1 VNNLSEPS
9 TYEQYMLELVNA
21 ARMKSGIQPLA
32 NNGHLNDAADTQA
45 SWMISTNTLSHTG
58 AGGSSPYDRM
68 VAAGF
73 VFSGGYSWGEN
84 YAWETLRG
92 AAGYTDEVKDLHNW
106 LMNSPTHLANIMNAS
121 FTQVGIG
128 FAVGPLQ
135 GWQSALAV
143 EDFAGTSQHFLTGVT
158 YNDLNG
164 DHAYEPGEGLGGL
177 TVTAI
182 GSAGDQHV
190 MRTYGSG
197 GYDLALAAG
206 TYTVTISGSNISP
219 FTQQVTVG
227 SANVKLDLVN
237 PGQAPVTPPPTG
249 GVTITGT
256 ALPDVI
262 SPLVTILGQ
271 LLPGTGNDTIYGL
284 DGADTL
290 NGGAGADV
298 LVGGTGDDVVV
309 VDNTGDQVV
318 EGSLSGNDLVQASVT
333 YTLPAEVERLTLTGT
348 AAINGTGNTLSNVMT
363 GNAAGNVFSGAA
375 GNDTLLGMDGADTL
389 RGDDGND
396 KLDGGTGA
404 DRMEGGLGNDS
415 YYVDSTGD
423 VVVEA
428 AAGGSDRVFSPFGYT
443 LGANLESLYLT
454 GTAAVDATGNSV
466 ANTIGGN
473 SGANHLYGLGGND
486 ILNGGS
492 GNDTLNGGA
501 GADSLSGASGLDTF
515 VFARGE
521 AQGDYVQDF
530 TLGDHLQFTGYSAG
544 STITQVVGSATDW
557 LVKDLATGVSELIH
571 LTNGYALTAS
581 DYVFG

>member
-1 VNNLSEPS
+1 VVALKFLDATSYGLTSNAVKAEDYF
-9 TYEQYMLELVNA
+9 TNA
-21 ARMKSGIQPLA
+21 AKASTVVDFVATNHSWGGAGFAQTMLDAITRGAREDILFVAAAGNSAQDNDTAANYPSNFSTLASAGYEAVIAVASIKGTGALSTFSSYGDHTVDLGAPGEYIYSTAKGGGYALMSGTSMAAPHVTGAIALYAAANPLA
-32 NNGHLNDAADTQA
+32 SAAQIRADLLSTTTPTA
-45 SWMISTNTLSHTG
+45 SLAGMTVTG
-58 AGGSSPYDRM
+58 GRLDI
-68 VAAGF
+68 
-73 VFSGGYSWGEN
+73 
-84 YAWETLRG
+84 G
-92 AAGYTDEVKDLHNW
+92 AL
-106 LMNSPTHLANIMNAS
+106 LAK
-121 FTQVGIG
+121 
-128 FAVGPLQ
+128 
-135 GWQSALAV
+135 
-143 EDFAGTSQHFLTGVT
+143 
-158 YNDLNG
+158 
-164 DHAYEPGEGLGGL
+164 LGG
-177 TVTAI
+177 
-182 GSAGDQHV
+182 
-190 MRTYGSG
+190 
-197 GYDLALAAG
+197 
-206 TYTVTISGSNISP
+206 
-219 FTQQVTVG
+219 
-227 SANVKLDLVN
+227 
-237 PGQAPVTPPPTG
+237 APVTG

-271 LLPGTGNDTIYGL
+271 LLPGTGADTIYGL

-309 VDNTGDQVV
+309 VDNTGDLVV

-333 YTLPAEVERLTLTGT
+333 YTLAAEVERLTLTGT
-348 AAINGTGNTLSNVMT
+348 AAINGTGNAFSNTIT
-363 GNAAGNVFSGAA
+363 GNGAGNVLVGAA
-375 GNDTLLGMDGADTL
+375 GSDTLWGMDGADTL

-428 AAGGSDRVFSPFGYT
+428 ASAGTDRVFSPFSYT

-466 ANTIGGN
+466 ANTLGGN
-473 SGANHLYGLGGND
+473 TGANHLYGLAGND
-486 ILNGGS
+486 TLNGGS
-492 GNDTLNGGA
+492 GTDTLNGGA
-501 GADSLSGASGLDTF
+501 GADSLVGASGNDLF

-521 AQGDYVQDF
+521 AQGDSVQDF
-530 TLGDHLQFTGYSAG
+530 VLGDHLQFSGYSAG